1 MRPTTLA
8 ASLLLT
14 LLAGCAG
21 TPATPAA
28 PPQTSAAR
36 QAGAAY
42 DFDMDVF
49 HPVAARHGMVA
60 SDQALATRI
69 GLDILKSGGNAVDAA
84 VAVGFA
90 LAVALP
96 NAGNLGGGGFMM
108 VHEAKT
114 GRDIALDF
122 REMAP
127 SGASRAM
134 YLDAGGQVIDGKS
147 LYTHYA
153 VGVPG
158 TVAGLAHALQQWGT
172 LPLSRVVAPA
182 AELAEQGYPVSET
195 LAKVLAQE
203 RKTFAPWPASQAIF
217 WKNGTPLRQG
227 ERLVQRDLAASLRL
241 IGAQGAKAFYEG
253 AIAHKIAA
261 EMAPHAGA
269 ITLADLKNYRVV
281 EREPVRGSYRGH
293 EIVTMPPPS
302 SGGAHL
308 VQILNIMER
317 WPMRDWG
324 ADSANS
330 IHHMA
335 EAMKLAYADRAEY
348 LGDPDFVQV
357 PLKGLISKRYA
368 DRLAATISPDRARP
382 ASEIRPG
389 QPQPYES
396 DQTTHYSVV
405 DAAGNA
411 VAVTYTLNTNFGS
424 GIVARGTGILL
435 NNEMDDFAAKP
446 GVASASGLVGGGSD
460 AAAAVAARRADVLR
474 VTTISYVA
482 ASVVGV
488 LALAV
493 IPGQW
498 SPEAVWAGVWGG
510 VFTVVGFLAFY
521 LSLVRGAMGV
531 ATAIVG
537 ASEAVVPV
545 AAAVLWRGQGLTAV
559 AWAGVVAAVL
569 GAILVGLAEPGGT
582 RKAAW
587 WSVGLSI
594 GAGASFGLAV
604 VALDAAPKDSGMVAP
619 AVEMFVGLAM
629 MPALLGL
636 VTVLPALRRIGERVG
651 LVVAAPLSA
660 GSGWTAVVAGACFGA
675 ANLVLMLAI
684 LVGPL
689 AAVGVV
695 VSLYPVTTI
704 LLARILLKEKL
715 VKLQVAGIVAALT
728 GCVLLG
734 VG

>member
-1 MRPTTLA
+1 MTGV
-8 ASLLLT
+8 
-14 LLAGCAG
+14 LLA
-21 TPATPAA
+21 
-28 PPQTSAAR
+28 
-36 QAGAAY
+36 
-42 DFDMDVF
+42 F
-49 HPVAARHGMVA
+49 A
-60 SDQALATRI
+60 SSLMW
-69 GLDILKSGGNAVDAA
+69 GG
-84 VAVGFA
+84 
-90 LAVALP
+90 
-96 NAGNLGGGGFMM
+96 
-108 VHEAKT
+108 
-114 GRDIALDF
+114 
-122 REMAP
+122 
-127 SGASRAM
+127 S
-134 YLDAGGQVIDGKS
+134 
-147 LYTHYA
+147 
-153 VGVPG
+153 
-158 TVAGLAHALQQWGT
+158 
-172 LPLSRVVAPA
+172 
-182 AELAEQGYPVSET
+182 
-195 LAKVLAQE
+195 
-203 RKTFAPWPASQAIF
+203 
-217 WKNGTPLRQG
+217 
-227 ERLVQRDLAASLRL
+227 
-241 IGAQGAKAFYEG
+241 
-253 AIAHKIAA
+253 
-261 EMAPHAGA
+261 
-269 ITLADLKNYRVV
+269 
-281 EREPVRGSYRGH
+281 
-293 EIVTMPPPS
+293 
-302 SGGAHL
+302 
-308 VQILNIMER
+308 
-317 WPMRDWG
+317 
-324 ADSANS
+324 
-330 IHHMA
+330 
-335 EAMKLAYADRAEY
+335 
-348 LGDPDFVQV
+348 
-357 PLKGLISKRYA
+357 
-368 DRLAATISPDRARP
+368 
-382 ASEIRPG
+382 
-389 QPQPYES
+389 
-396 DQTTHYSVV
+396 
-405 DAAGNA
+405 
-411 VAVTYTLNTNFGS
+411 
-424 GIVARGTGILL
+424 
-435 NNEMDDFAAKP
+435 DFAA
-446 GVASASGLVGGGSD
+446 GVAS
-460 AAAAVAARRADVLR
+460 RRADVLR

-510 VFTVVGFLAFY
+510 VFTVLGFLAFY

-594 GAGASFGLAV
+594 GAGVSFGLAV